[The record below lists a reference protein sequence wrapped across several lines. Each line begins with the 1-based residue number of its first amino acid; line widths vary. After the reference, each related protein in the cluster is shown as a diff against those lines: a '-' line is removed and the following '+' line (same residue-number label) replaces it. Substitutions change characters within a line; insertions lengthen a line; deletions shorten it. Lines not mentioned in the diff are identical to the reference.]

1 MTWRKI
7 SPRLLL
13 PCHVYARNASERRS
27 YLLSYSRVSRLLIY
41 IQQKQGTERVLG
53 GSMKAVEKSEERHRI
68 FSVRCRRVVIQPC
81 FPHRAPTDSL
91 HDIFYLSS
99 FLFHSW
105 VNFIS
110 TLDEFYLKV
119 GNYSIGGMY
128 DMICEY
134 IYIYIFFFFLV
145 INER

>member
-1 MTWRKI
+1 MTCRKI

-81 FPHRAPTDSL
+81 FPHRAPTDSTRYFL
-91 HDIFYLSS
+91 SPFIFVSLVGQFY
-99 FLFHSW
+99 FEFGRILFE
-105 VNFIS
+105 
-110 TLDEFYLKV
+110 TKV
-119 GNYSIGGMY
+119 ENYNIGGM
-128 DMICEY
+128 
-134 IYIYIFFFFLV
+134 
-145 INER
+145 